1 MISIKVSMKNL
12 GSLTIAGGS
21 TISSI
26 DIPLNPLGVPPSTIK
41 GAMRTA
47 VHNLLPKGF
56 TSCGEIEPESIKEA
70 HKNGICDVC
79 KLFGYP
85 DSLTSCFT
93 IEVSQANYRVS
104 HITRVSIDDKTQK
117 AKEGSLFT
125 QQIIL
130 PNSDISFTIHYN
142 CNDERLFKLLLYSIL
157 GLRYWRL
164 GRNTMVDVKVNNVE
178 EICKTVRCDDEIKG
192 ILNQLSK
199 YLWEVEG
206 K

>member
-1 MISIKVSMKNL
+1 MIAIKVSMKNL
-12 GSLTIAGGS
+12 ASLTIAGGS

-26 DIPLNPLGVPPSTIK
+26 DIPLNPLGIPPSSIK

-47 VHNLLPKGF
+47 VHNLLPKGY
-56 TSCGEIEPESIKEA
+56 TSCGEVEPESIKKA
-70 HKNGICDVC
+70 HEKGICDVC

-93 IEVSQANYRVS
+93 IEVSHADYRIS
-104 HITRVSIDDKTQK
+104 YLTRVSIDDKTQK
-117 AKEGSLFT
+117 VKEGSLFT
-125 QQIIL
+125 QEVIL
-130 PNSDISFTIHYN
+130 PNNNISFTIYYT

-157 GLRYWRL
+157 DLRYWRL

-178 EICKTVRCDDEIKG
+178 DICKGIKCDDEIKG
-192 ILNQLSK
+192 ILNQLSS
-199 YLWEVEG
+199 YLWGEN